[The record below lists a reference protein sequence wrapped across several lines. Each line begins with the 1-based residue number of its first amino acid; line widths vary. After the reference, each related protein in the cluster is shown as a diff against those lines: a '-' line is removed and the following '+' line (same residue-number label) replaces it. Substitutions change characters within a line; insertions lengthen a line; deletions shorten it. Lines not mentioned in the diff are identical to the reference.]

1 MQQSGLS
8 VPSPI
13 SSRVRKVAQVIR
25 SFNDAEI
32 AQLVDLVPKLERRQ
46 SLAMVRESAERYF
59 RDQLA
64 GQPSDSDEQFIGG
77 LTYGEYLALSET
89 EENAFWDALFADE
102 AMSIDEYEEIDVKR
116 DAYVPAR

>member
-25 SFNDAEI
+25 SFNDVEI

-64 GQPSDSDEQFIGG
+64 GQPFDSDEQFIGG

-116 DAYVPAR
+116 DAYVPA